1 MQWKHAGLDI
11 EGFSLA
17 GIQTSLTLPQYSLAF
32 DVANGLP
39 HAISMNTFLISHGHM
54 DHAAGI
60 PYIISQKAMR
70 AHKKPRFYMPEP
82 MVAPLEE
89 IMYQWG
95 KIEGHEYDYEFI
107 GVRLG
112 DEYEVKKNIIMRPF
126 PTIHRIPSFGY
137 SLYRKYRKL
146 RSDLEGLPLEDIAK
160 VRKEGQDPTEK
171 RYELLV
177 SFTGDTQIEFLDQAP
192 DVRNSKVLI
201 LETTYLDKRK
211 SISSAKEWGHTHLEE
226 LIPRL
231 GSINSEKI
239 LLIHTSARYSFDEA
253 QNLLHSLLPKNE
265 LDRVVLFPRTLSI
278 AV

>member
-39 HAISMNTFLISHGHM
+39 HAINMNTFLISHGHM

-70 AHKKPRFYMPEP
+70 AHKKPRFFMPES
-82 MVAPLEE
+82 MVPPLKE
-89 IMYQWG
+89 IMHQWG
-95 KIEGHEYDYEFI
+95 KIEAHEYDFEFI
-107 GVRLG
+107 GVKLG
-112 DEYEVKKNIIMRPF
+112 DEFEIKKNLVVRPF

-146 RSDLEGLPLEDIAK
+146 RSDLEGHPSEAIAK
-160 VRKEGQDPTEK
+160 VRKEGQDPTEE
-171 RYELLV
+171 RYEPLV
-177 SFTGDTQIEFLDQAP
+177 SFTGDTQIEFLDEAP
-192 DVRNSKVLI
+192 EVLNSKVLI
-201 LETTYLDKRK
+201 LETTYLDKKK
-211 SISSAKEWGHTHLEE
+211 SITSAKEWGHTHLEE

-231 GSINSEKI
+231 GSIKSEKI
-239 LLIHTSARYSFDEA
+239 LLIHTSARYSFEEA
-253 QNLLHSLLPKNE
+253 QGLLRSLLPKHE
-265 LDRVVLFPRTLSI
+265 RERVVLFPRK
-278 AV
+278 